1 MPCSQAAQQ
10 AADSTLAGLGSGIAP
25 RSVGRAA
32 SWWGGGFAC
41 RAGDPAAQALLA
53 RGDQACWQGQQAL
66 HRQGLAALNGRR
78 LFSTEQ
84 PGMADRLKSAQQTA
98 SKVLM
103 APGRAAN
110 SIRESAKSTSL
121 VAYNQL
127 PAPAQRWVN
136 AVYKPGSLQKA
147 IGLQIEAFWHRHG
160 NKVFAALG
168 VFGVY
173 LLWKFM
179 FGMTSVFVNLSET
192 MAETGFL
199 ALAAAIVAFTF
210 LYFRRQYTIS
220 PEAVYRQAMI
230 RLNTSPGVLEVMG
243 APLAG
248 SPVRATVTG
257 GGGLRLKGLQ
267 PVWRSRRL
275 YMLFPLKGT
284 ERRGIVSLEA
294 KKRQGRYSFK
304 LLAVDVPS
312 AVGRQQRIF
321 LEGDE
326 KGYSR
331 GGIMGELRD
340 PFIRVQQAE
349 QHFEVEDDLDEAADE
364 AEEALNRRIADAK
377 KALHR
382 PKPLD
387 DGGGMYFYERA
398 WHSLR
403 GLSGK
408 AAAAARKSVQNNE
421 AQQKQPATVL
431 ERMSDHTNAEAP
443 PTSR

>member
-1 MPCSQAAQQ
+1 
-10 AADSTLAGLGSGIAP
+10 
-25 RSVGRAA
+25 
-32 SWWGGGFAC
+32 
-41 RAGDPAAQALLA
+41 
-53 RGDQACWQGQQAL
+53 
-66 HRQGLAALNGRR
+66 
-78 LFSTEQ
+78 
-84 PGMADRLKSAQQTA
+84 MADRLKSAQQTA

-173 LLWKFM
+173 LLWSVITGPLSSTCGCACAAARVLGCTLFVCSRLMRPRPSELLPTCRKFM

-340 PFIRVQQAE
+340 PFIRVHVQSIQISAQSACPPRWQVQHAETPWLPLGLLPVELYPQVQQAE

-387 DGGGMYFYERA
+387 DGGGVR
-398 WHSLR
+398 
-403 GLSGK
+403 
-408 AAAAARKSVQNNE
+408 VC
-421 AQQKQPATVL
+421 TC
-431 ERMSDHTNAEAP
+431 
-443 PTSR
+443 TSIA